1 LIQVVKK
8 EYSAGYDDRKML
20 WCKQSLNVYNK
31 KLYSENVVTDMHN
44 NSRDL
49 NIELYTESRNNTF
62 SNHTAVIKTDFSRTK
77 M

>member
-1 LIQVVKK
+1 MIQVVKK
-8 EYSAGYDDRKML
+8 EYNAGFDARKML
-20 WCKQSLNVYNK
+20 WSKQSLNVYNK